1 MKRKIKLTESE
12 LIGIIKK
19 VIKENQE
26 LNELGGIT
34 TNSRSWSEILISKIK
49 ESFGKDF
56 TINGK
61 DFPEA
66 YENFSVDTFKIN
78 FKPIGAYA
86 YDQDNSGF
94 VGDDYVITLIVDP
107 TKIYKIDVSII
118 NHEMKHAYQ
127 DFKRYENK
135 SIGIKDSNFIKNMY
149 TDDFSKFVVMFFNGR
164 GQDDTLM
171 KILYLYYIFSNVE
184 QTAFLENIYDEGP
197 NPKFFGYN
205 VQIKSAMNLLDQLD
219 ITNLNE
225 RTWEELTRADIPFI
239 KKFKSKEDFVKYSE
253 RYLKKLAEKFRKKI
267 NKMKYLNFPK

>member
-1 MKRKIKLTESE
+1 MEVYLETFGGMFWCFFNMDLTKFPNLKQVVYNDFNHLNYNLFKCVQNPSE
-12 LIGIIKK
+12 LQRALDSVPVQQLG
-19 VIKENQE
+19 VENTPPEHKLRFYTFQ
-26 LNELGGIT
+26 
-34 TNSRSWSEILISKIK
+34 SEI
-49 ESFGKDF
+49 FGKDF
-56 TINGK
+56 TINCK

-66 YENFSVDTFKIN
+66 YENFSVDTFKVN

-94 VGDDYVITLIVDP
+94 FGDDYVITLIVDP

-149 TDDFSKFVVMFFNGR
+149 TDDFGKFVVMFFNGR

-205 VQIKSAMNLLDQLD
+205 VQVKSAMNLLNQLD

-225 RTWEELTRADIPFI
+225 KTW
-239 KKFKSKEDFVKYSE
+239 
-253 RYLKKLAEKFRKKI
+253 
-267 NKMKYLNFPK
+267 

>member
-1 MKRKIKLTESE
+1 MKKTIRLTENQ
-12 LIGIIKK
+12 LIGVIKK
-19 VIKENQE
+19 VINESQE

-34 TNSRSWSEILISKIK
+34 MNSRAWSDILVSKIK
-49 ESFGKDF
+49 ESYGKDF

-66 YENFSVDTFKIN
+66 YENFSVDTFNIN

-94 VGDDYVITLIVDP
+94 VGDDYVVTLIVDP
-107 TKIYKIDVSII
+107 TKLYKIDVSII

-127 DFKRYENK
+127 DYKRYVNK

-171 KILYLYYIFSNVE
+171 KILYLYYILSNVE

-197 NPKFFGYN
+197 NPNFFGYT
-205 VQIKSAMNLLDQLD
+205 VQVKSAMNLLNQLD

-225 RTWEELTRADIPFI
+225 RTWQELTRADIPFI
-239 KKFKSKEDFVKYSE
+239 KKFKSKEEFAKYSE
-253 RYLKKLAEKFRKKI
+253 KYLKKLAENFRKKI